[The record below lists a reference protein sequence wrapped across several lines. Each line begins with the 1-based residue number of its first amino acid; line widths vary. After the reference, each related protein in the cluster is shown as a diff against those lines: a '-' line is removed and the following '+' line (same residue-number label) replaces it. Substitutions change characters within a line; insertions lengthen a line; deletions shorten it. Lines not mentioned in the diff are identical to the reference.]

1 MQHIELQR
9 WRAVCDDLLQ
19 VLIKMAAHYYI
30 YMYTV
35 LLIFKHLY
43 LPSHKHTVYQQY
55 KQYKHACERPK

>member
-1 MQHIELQR
+1 
-9 WRAVCDDLLQ
+9 
-19 VLIKMAAHYYI
+19 MAAHYYI